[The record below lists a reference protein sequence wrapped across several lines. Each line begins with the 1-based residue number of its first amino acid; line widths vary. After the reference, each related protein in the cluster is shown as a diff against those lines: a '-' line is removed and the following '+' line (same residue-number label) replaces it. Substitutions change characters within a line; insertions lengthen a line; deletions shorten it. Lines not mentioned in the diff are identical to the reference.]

1 TSSGQIKTS
10 NTTPEAAHK
19 ALPEGYGTTEAAL
32 LPRDPNWM
40 FIYWEITEN
49 SMKNLRRDHGDD
61 VLKKGR
67 QVIRVYDVSGAAD
80 GGQPTKYFDIPV
92 MFEAK
97 SWYVNVQEGGR
108 AYCCEVGLAMQDG
121 SFIGLVKTNTVSQEG
136 GRAYCCEVGL
146 AMQDGSFI
154 GLVKT
159 NTVSLPGGR
168 VSDVT
173 DEKWMAVTADFDKLL
188 QLSGVEYIGKGS
200 GEVAKSLAQRWEML
214 RAVFSRASSWGVSSM
229 SSQALQR
236 PGEQKPFWLVADCE
250 LILYGATE
258 PDAFVTV
265 SGRRVNLN
273 PDGTF
278 SMRFALPDGLVDL
291 PIKALSKDETD
302 SRGIDIKVTRAT
314 TTDAK

>member
-1 TSSGQIKTS
+1 MTSSGQIKKG
-10 NTTPEAAHK
+10 NAAPEAEHK
-19 ALPEGYGTTEAAL
+19 ALPEGYGNTEAAL

-49 SMKNLRRDHGDD
+49 SMKNTRREHGED
-61 VLKKGR
+61 VFQKGR
-67 QVIRVYDVSGAAD
+67 QVIRVYDMTAAD
-80 GGQPTKYFDIPV
+80 GAGPNRYFDIPV
-92 MFEAK
+92 MLEAK
-97 SWYVNVQEGGR
+97 SWYVNVQESGR
-108 AYCCEVGLAMQDG
+108 AYSCEVGLVMPDG
-121 SFIGLVKTNTVSQEG
+121 KFIGLVKTNTV
-136 GRAYCCEVGL
+136 
-146 AMQDGSFI
+146 
-154 GLVKT
+154 
-159 NTVSLPGGR
+159 NLPGGR

-173 DEKWMAVTADFDKLL
+173 DEKWMSVSADFDKLL

-229 SSQALQR
+229 SSQNLPQR
-236 PGEQKPFWLVADCE
+236 PEQQKKFWLVADCE

-265 SGRRVNLN
+265 SGRKVNLN

-291 PIKALSKDETD
+291 PVKAMSKDETD
-302 SRGIDIKVTRAT
+302 SREIDIKVTRTT
-314 TTDAK
+314 TTDGK

>member
-1 TSSGQIKTS
+1 MTSSGQIKKGNTS
-10 NTTPEAAHK
+10 PEAEHK
-19 ALPEGYGTTEAAL
+19 ALPEGYGATEAAL

-49 SMKNLRRDHGDD
+49 SRTNLTRAHGADIFQ
-61 VLKKGR
+61 KGR
-67 QVIRVYDVSGAAD
+67 QVIRVYDMSGVTD
-80 GGQPTKYFDIPV
+80 GGAPSKYFDIPV
-92 MFEAK
+92 MLEAK
-97 SWYVNVQEGGR
+97 SWYVNVQEAGR
-108 AYCCEVGLAMQDG
+108 AYCCEVGLVMPDG
-121 SFIGLVKTNTVSQEG
+121 TFIGIVKTNTV
-136 GRAYCCEVGL
+136 
-146 AMQDGSFI
+146 
-154 GLVKT
+154 
-159 NTVSLPGGR
+159 NLPGGR

-229 SSQALQR
+229 SSQNL
-236 PGEQKPFWLVADCE
+236 QKPEHQQQKKFWLVADCE

-265 SGRRVNLN
+265 SGRKVTLN

-278 SMRFALPDGLVDL
+278 SMRFALPDGVVDM
-291 PIKALSKDETD
+291 PIKAMSADETD
-302 SRGIDIKVTRAT
+302 SREIDIKVTRAT
-314 TTDAK
+314 TTDGK

>member
-1 TSSGQIKTS
+1 MTSSGQINNK
-10 NTTPEAAHK
+10 NTAPEAEHK

-49 SMKNLRRDHGDD
+49 SRKNLCKTHGED
-61 VLKKGR
+61 LFQKGR
-67 QVIRVYDVSGAAD
+67 QVIRVYDVSAAD
-80 GGQPTKYFDIPV
+80 GDGAARYFDIPV

-108 AYCCEVGLAMQDG
+108 AYCCEVGLVLPDG
-121 SFIGLVKTNTVSQEG
+121 SFVGIVKTNTV
-136 GRAYCCEVGL
+136 
-146 AMQDGSFI
+146 
-154 GLVKT
+154 
-159 NTVSLPGGR
+159 NLPAGR
-168 VSDVT
+168 VSNVT

-214 RAVFSRASSWGVSSM
+214 RSVFSRASSWGVSSM
-229 SSQALQR
+229 SSQNL
-236 PGEQKPFWLVADCE
+236 QKPELAKKFWLVADCE

-265 SGRRVNLN
+265 SGRKVNLN

-278 SMRFALPDGLVDL
+278 SMRFALPDGIVDL
-291 PIKALSKDETD
+291 PVKAMSKDETD
-302 SRGIDIKVTRAT
+302 SREIDIKVTRAT
-314 TTDAK
+314 TTDGK

>member
-1 TSSGQIKTS
+1 MTSSGQINNK
-10 NTTPEAAHK
+10 NTAPEAEHK

-49 SMKNLRRDHGDD
+49 SRKNLCKTHGED
-61 VLKKGR
+61 LFQKGR
-67 QVIRVYDVSGAAD
+67 QVIRVYDVSAAD
-80 GGQPTKYFDIPV
+80 GDGAARYFDIPV

-108 AYCCEVGLAMQDG
+108 AYCCEVGLVLPDG
-121 SFIGLVKTNTVSQEG
+121 SFVGIVKTNTV
-136 GRAYCCEVGL
+136 
-146 AMQDGSFI
+146 
-154 GLVKT
+154 
-159 NTVSLPGGR
+159 NLPAGR
-168 VSDVT
+168 VSNVT

-214 RAVFSRASSWGVSSM
+214 RSVFSRASSWGVSSM
-229 SSQALQR
+229 SSQNL
-236 PGEQKPFWLVADCE
+236 QKPELAKKFWLVADCE

-265 SGRRVNLN
+265 SGRKVNLN

-278 SMRFALPDGLVDL
+278 SMRFALPDGVVDL
-291 PIKALSKDETD
+291 PVKAMSKDETD
-302 SRGIDIKVTRAT
+302 SREIDIKVTRAT
-314 TTDAK
+314 TTDGK

>member
-1 TSSGQIKTS
+1 MTSSGQMKS
-10 NTTPEAAHK
+10 NNTGPEAEHK
-19 ALPEGYGTTEAAL
+19 ALPEGYGNTEAAL

-40 FIYWEITEN
+40 FVYWEITEN
-49 SMKNLRRDHGDD
+49 SRKNLCREHGDD
-61 VLKKGR
+61 IFQKGR
-67 QVIRVYDVSGAAD
+67 QVIRVYDMD
-80 GGQPTKYFDIPV
+80 GGTSSKFFDIAV

-108 AYCCEVGLAMQDG
+108 PYCCEVGLAMPDG
-121 SFIGLVKTNTVSQEG
+121 KFIGIVKTNTV
-136 GRAYCCEVGL
+136 
-146 AMQDGSFI
+146 
-154 GLVKT
+154 
-159 NTVSLPGGR
+159 NLPAGR

-229 SSQALQR
+229 SSQALHKQ
-236 PGEQKPFWLVADCE
+236 PEQKKKFWLVADCE

-265 SGRRVNLN
+265 SGRKVNLN

-278 SMRFALPDGLVDL
+278 SMRFALPDGVVDL
-291 PIKALSKDETD
+291 PVKAMSKDETD
-302 SRGIDIKVTRAT
+302 SREIDIKVTRAT
-314 TTDAK
+314 TTDGK

>member
-1 TSSGQIKTS
+1 MTSSGQIKKD
-10 NTTPEAAHK
+10 NTAPEPEHK

-49 SMKNLRRDHGDD
+49 SKKNICRSHGED
-61 VLKKGR
+61 VFQKGR
-67 QVIRVYDVSGAAD
+67 QVIRVYDVTGGEAA
-80 GGQPTKYFDIPV
+80 KYFDIPV
-92 MFEAK
+92 MLEAK
-97 SWYVNVQEGGR
+97 SWYVNVQESGR
-108 AYCCEVGLAMQDG
+108 AYCCEVGLIMPDG
-121 SFIGLVKTNTVSQEG
+121 SFIGLVKTNTV
-136 GRAYCCEVGL
+136 
-146 AMQDGSFI
+146 
-154 GLVKT
+154 
-159 NTVSLPGGR
+159 NLPGGR

-173 DEKWMAVTADFDKLL
+173 DEKWMAVSGDFDRLL

-229 SSQALQR
+229 SSQALN
-236 PGEQKPFWLVADCE
+236 KPELAKKFWLVADCE

-265 SGRRVNLN
+265 SGRKVNLN

-291 PIKALSKDETD
+291 PVKALSKDETD
-302 SRGIDIKVTRAT
+302 SREITIKVTRAT
-314 TTDAK
+314 TTDGK

>member
-1 TSSGQIKTS
+1 MTSSGQIKTS

-121 SFIGLVKTNTVSQEG
+121 SFIGLVKTNTV
-136 GRAYCCEVGL
+136 
-146 AMQDGSFI
+146 
-154 GLVKT
+154 
-159 NTVSLPGGR
+159 NLPGGR
-168 VSDVT
+168 VSEVT

>member
-1 TSSGQIKTS
+1 MTSSGQIKKN
-10 NTTPEAAHK
+10 NTAPEAEHK

-49 SMKNLRRDHGDD
+49 SRKNLCKTHGED
-61 VLKKGR
+61 LFQKGR
-67 QVIRVYDVSGAAD
+67 QVIRVYDVSAAD
-80 GGQPTKYFDIPV
+80 GDGAARYFDIPV

-108 AYCCEVGLAMQDG
+108 AYCCEVGLVLPDG
-121 SFIGLVKTNTVSQEG
+121 SFVGIVKTNTV
-136 GRAYCCEVGL
+136 
-146 AMQDGSFI
+146 
-154 GLVKT
+154 
-159 NTVSLPGGR
+159 NLPAGR
-168 VSDVT
+168 VSNVT

-214 RAVFSRASSWGVSSM
+214 RSVFSRASSWGVSSM
-229 SSQALQR
+229 SSQNL
-236 PGEQKPFWLVADCE
+236 QKPELAKKFWLVADCE

-265 SGRRVNLN
+265 SGRKVNLN

-278 SMRFALPDGLVDL
+278 SMRFALPDGVVDL
-291 PIKALSKDETD
+291 PVKAMSKDETD
-302 SRGIDIKVTRAT
+302 SREIDIKVTRAT
-314 TTDAK
+314 TTDGK

>member
-1 TSSGQIKTS
+1 MTSSGQIKTG
-10 NTTPEAAHK
+10 NTAPEAEHK
-19 ALPEGYGTTEAAL
+19 ALPQGYGTTEAAL

-40 FIYWEITEN
+40 FLYWEITEN
-49 SMKNLRRDHGDD
+49 SLKNLRRQRGED
-61 VLKKGR
+61 VLQKGR
-67 QVIRVYDVSGAAD
+67 QVIRVYDASGSAD
-80 GGQPTKYFDIPV
+80 GGAPSEYFDIPV
-92 MFEAK
+92 MFEAG
-97 SWYVNVQEGGR
+97 SWYVNVREGGR
-108 AYCCEVGLAMQDG
+108 AYRCEVGLSMPDG
-121 SFIGLVKTNTVSQEG
+121 SFLGLVRTNTV
-136 GRAYCCEVGL
+136 
-146 AMQDGSFI
+146 
-154 GLVKT
+154 K
-159 NTVSLPGGR
+159 LPGGR

-173 DEKWMAVTADFDKLL
+173 DENWMAVTADFDKLL

-229 SSQALQR
+229 SSQAPR
-236 PGEQKPFWLVADCE
+236 KPEQEKKFWLVADCE

-278 SMRFALPDGLVDL
+278 SMRFALPDGAADL
-291 PIKALSKDETD
+291 PVKALSRDETG

-314 TTDAK
+314 LNDAE

>member
-1 TSSGQIKTS
+1 MTSSGQIKKD
-10 NTTPEAAHK
+10 NNAPEAEHK

-49 SMKNLRRDHGDD
+49 SKKNTARQHGAD
-61 VLKKGR
+61 VFQKGR
-67 QVIRVYDVSGAAD
+67 QVIRVYEVTDGTSSGR
-80 GGQPTKYFDIPV
+80 YFDIPV
-92 MFEAK
+92 MLEAK
-97 SWYVNVQEGGR
+97 SWYINVQESGR
-108 AYCCEVGLAMQDG
+108 AYCCEVGLVMPDG
-121 SFIGLVKTNTVSQEG
+121 T
-136 GRAYCCEVGL
+136 
-146 AMQDGSFI
+146 FI

-173 DEKWMAVTADFDKLL
+173 DEKWMAVTADFDRLL

-229 SSQALQR
+229 SSQTL
-236 PGEQKPFWLVADCE
+236 QKPEQAKKFWLVADCE

-265 SGRRVNLN
+265 SGRKVNLN

-278 SMRFALPDGLVDL
+278 SMRFALPDGIVDL
-291 PIKALSKDETD
+291 PVKATSKDETD
-302 SRGIDIKVTRAT
+302 SREIDIKVTRAT
-314 TTDAK
+314 TTDGK